1 MKKIMGWRPRWT
13 TVVLAL
19 GLVAAITVA
28 SPGFGISLRKLVKK
42 EVAKQ
47 ISKATGPAGAPGA
60 PGATGA
66 PGAPGTARAYGRV
79 NSQSNSACAPNC
91 QLTHSKG
98 ISNVTRSGVGDY
110 CVQAPGIDAH
120 EVSAVASVDWGN
132 TAGPEGNATAMVYT
146 TCSGNGFEVLTERL
160 PTTGTIA
167 ADEADDVGFT
177 IVIP

>member
-19 GLVAAITVA
+19 GLVTAITVA

-47 ISKATGPAGAPGA
+47 ISNARGPAGANGA
-60 PGATGA
+60 PGA

-79 NSQSNSACAPNC
+79 NSQSNSTCAPNC
-91 QLTHSKG
+91 ELSHSKG
-98 ISNVTRSGVGDY
+98 ITNVTRAGVGDY
-110 CVQAPGIDAH
+110 CVIAPGIDAH
-120 EVSAVASVDWGN
+120 DVSAVASVDWGDTSN
-132 TAGPEGNATAMVYT
+132 PEGNGTAMVYT
-146 TCSGNGFEVLTERL
+146 TCSGNGFEVLTERI

-167 ADEADDVGFT
+167 AAPADDIGFT